1 MTTRELHNAMAAQR
15 SIDGWELPAH
25 WSQSTIRA
33 YLRQPYEFF
42 LRSDD
47 HRQKEIW
54 QIIERRQ
61 PK

>member
-1 MTTRELHNAMAAQR
+1 MAALR
-15 SIDGWELPAH
+15 SIDGWELPTH

-33 YLRQPYEFF
+33 YLRQLYESF

-47 HRQKEIW
+47 HCQKEIW
-54 QIIERRQ
+54 EIIERRQ